1 MLTVN
6 SVMVMMVVRMLTTV
20 ITVMEKDSDGE

>member
-6 SVMVMMVVRMLTTV
+6 SVMVMMVVRILTTV
-20 ITVMEKDSDGE
+20 ITVMEKESDGE